1 MCILMGAEN
10 MLFLVYFE
18 SQNKAVKI
26 KTNSKY
32 SELNASGKRKLN
44 QPVTTNFS
52 TTTTTC

>member
-44 QPVTTNFS
+44 QPVTTNR
-52 TTTTTC
+52 